1 MAREVSA
8 QLVNDMETKIC
19 KRCQKEKPA
28 SDFGLN
34 NNSPDGLQTWC
45 RECTNLYS
53 TLRHAHKL
61 TGGVKYCRVCH
72 QILPRDQFI
81 KTADNKDGLT
91 TFCAKC
97 AETHHGGILL
107 LDSEDNASEVEQE
120 VIFED
125 VPSVIKSKAQRFTET
140 TEMMSDLYIRKNA
153 DYGDSFT
160 DSINEFGYT
169 AALLRMGDKFNRIKH
184 LLLSETPVFVNEEK
198 ITDTLVDLA
207 NYAIMLKIEIESR
220 NE

>member
-1 MAREVSA
+1 M
-8 QLVNDMETKIC
+8 
-19 KRCQKEKPA
+19 
-28 SDFGLN
+28 
-34 NNSPDGLQTWC
+34 
-45 RECTNLYS
+45 
-53 TLRHAHKL
+53 LRNAHKL

-91 TFCAKC
+91 TFCVKC

-107 LDSEDNASEVEQE
+107 LDSEDDAPEAEQE

-153 DYGDSFT
+153 DYGDSFA

-169 AALLRMGDKFNRIKH
+169 AALVRMGDKFNRIKH

>member
-1 MAREVSA
+1 M
-8 QLVNDMETKIC
+8 
-19 KRCQKEKPA
+19 
-28 SDFGLN
+28 
-34 NNSPDGLQTWC
+34 
-45 RECTNLYS
+45 
-53 TLRHAHKL
+53 
-61 TGGVKYCRVCH
+61 
-72 QILPRDQFI
+72 
-81 KTADNKDGLT
+81 
-91 TFCAKC
+91 
-97 AETHHGGILL
+97 L
-107 LDSEDNASEVEQE
+107 LDSEDNAPEVEQE

-160 DSINEFGYT
+160 DSINELGYT
-169 AALLRMGDKFNRIKH
+169 AALVRMGDKFNRIKH